1 MMKRVVITGATG
13 AIGIAL
19 VNQMI
24 RENVE
29 VLVLCRKES
38 NRNDSIPQHSLVNKK
53 YCSLEELKS
62 LDNASGQPYDVFY
75 HFGWAGTTGPFRND
89 MHSQLQNVQY
99 TLDAVEAAARLGCQK
114 FVGAG
119 SQAEYGRVEG
129 VLNASTPP
137 FPENGYGIAKLCA
150 GQMSRILCEQ
160 KGIQHVWTRIL
171 SVYGPNDGN
180 NSMIMSTINKLIN
193 NEIPAL
199 TKGEQQWDYL
209 YSKDAA
215 KALYLIGLYGKN
227 GKIYCLG
234 SGQTR
239 PLLEYV
245 KVMRDKIDKN
255 AELGVGAIPYGEKQV
270 MHLCADVADLAEDTG
285 FVPDYTFEEGIV
297 ETINWYKEERVN
309 DNNRTNV

>member
-1 MMKRVVITGATG
+1 MKRVVITGATG

-19 VNQMI
+19 INQMI

-38 NRNDSIPQHSLVNKK
+38 NRNDSIPQHSFVSKK
-53 YCSLEELKS
+53 YCSLDELKY

-75 HFGWAGTTGPFRND
+75 HFGWAGTTGAFRND
-89 MHSQLQNVQY
+89 IHSQLQNVQY

-297 ETINWYKEERVN
+297 ETINWYRE
-309 DNNRTNV
+309 NRANGKDGTTV